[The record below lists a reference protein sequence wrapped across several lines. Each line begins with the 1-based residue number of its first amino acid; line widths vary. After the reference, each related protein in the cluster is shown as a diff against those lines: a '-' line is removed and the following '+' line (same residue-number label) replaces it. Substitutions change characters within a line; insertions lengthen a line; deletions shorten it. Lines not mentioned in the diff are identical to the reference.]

1 MLFKK
6 DNKRNKVTNKQR
18 RKERKTKKQNKTK
31 SRPLVEPLFLR
42 HTKTTKLPLCMV
54 FHRNFALSDYFINQ
68 VDNCDDCS
76 YLSLYFKYCSLSVP
90 ASCAVPFIVLT
101 FGRTRKFIP
110 LPPPWYNGERG
121 LMESLHRVFDM
132 LQYFQNI
139 LPLVFV
145 LDV

>member
-42 HTKTTKLPLCMV
+42 NRKTTKLPLRMV

-68 VDNCDDCS
+68 VDN
-76 YLSLYFKYCSLSVP
+76 
-90 ASCAVPFIVLT
+90 
-101 FGRTRKFIP
+101 
-110 LPPPWYNGERG
+110 
-121 LMESLHRVFDM
+121 
-132 LQYFQNI
+132 
-139 LPLVFV
+139 
-145 LDV
+145 